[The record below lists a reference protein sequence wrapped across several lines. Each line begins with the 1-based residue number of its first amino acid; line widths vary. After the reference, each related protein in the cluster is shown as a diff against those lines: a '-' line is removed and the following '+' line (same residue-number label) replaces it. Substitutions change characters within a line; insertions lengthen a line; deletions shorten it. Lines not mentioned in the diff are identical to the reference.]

1 MGSWEVTDG
10 RLATPKKHSEAD
22 WQKRSRL
29 KENTNGQ
36 LTTPNKHSEA
46 DMLQIFKKYYPLRNI
61 FFVAG
66 EGIFIFAS
74 VLLASVIILG
84 QESIVP
90 DRRLLMKVFL
100 ITCVCQACLY
110 YNDLYDLKITNSFHE
125 LGIRLLQALG
135 FSAIFLAFFY
145 ILIPDAKVGSGIFL
159 ISVIFTILLIGSWR
173 FGYSLV
179 LNRGLFNQKIILLGS
194 GNLIKDIKQ
203 EISERKDCGYT
214 LALEVPESMC
224 DIDLTNPAGTPIV
237 CKKQYEGLCEMAQTL
252 KIKKVIVG
260 FKERRTISPTRELLR
275 CRVDGI
281 DVIDG
286 NKFYENL
293 TGKLTVESL
302 NPSGLIFSGGF
313 QKTLLRR
320 FLKRSVDLIL
330 SVFMLIVCSP
340 LIVITAV
347 IIKIDSKGPV
357 FFSQERVGE
366 KGKIYRIHKFRSMIT
381 DAEKQSGP
389 VWAQCDDERIT
400 RIGKLIRRLR
410 IDEVPQLYNVLRGE
424 MSFVGPRPER
434 EYFVKQLEGLI
445 PYYTIRYTVRP
456 GITGWAQVCH
466 GYGASV
472 EDAVEKLNYDLFYIK
487 NMTTLMDIMIVL
499 QTIKIVLFSKGAR

>member
-1 MGSWEVTDG
+1 
-10 RLATPKKHSEAD
+10 
-22 WQKRSRL
+22 
-29 KENTNGQ
+29 
-36 LTTPNKHSEA
+36 
-46 DMLQIFKKYYPLRNI
+46 MLQIFKKYYPMRNI

-66 EGIFIFAS
+66 EGIFIFVS

-84 QESIVP
+84 QGSFVLS
-90 DRRLLMKVFL
+90 RQLLMKVFL
-100 ITCVCQACLY
+100 ITTVCQACLY
-110 YNDLYDLKITNSFHE
+110 YNDLYDLKITNSFNE

-135 FSAIFLAFFY
+135 FAAILLAFFY
-145 ILIPDAKVGSGIFL
+145 ILFPDAIIGSGIFF
-159 ISVIFTILLIGSWR
+159 ISVFFTILLIGSWR
-173 FGYSLV
+173 FGYSLI
-179 LNRGLFNQKIILLGS
+179 LNQGVFNQKIILLGS
-194 GNLIKDIKQ
+194 GDLIKVIKQ

-214 LALEVPESMC
+214 LALEVPENMS
-224 DIDLTNPAGTPIV
+224 DVDLTNPACTPIV
-237 CKKQYEGLCEMAQTL
+237 CKNKCEGLCEMAHTL
-252 KIKKVIVG
+252 GIQKVIVG
-260 FKERRTISPTRELLR
+260 FRERRTIFPTRELLR

-313 QKTLLRR
+313 QKTFLRR
-320 FLKRSVDLIL
+320 FLKRSVDSIL

-347 IIKIDSKGPV
+347 LIKIDSKGPV

-366 KGKIYRIHKFRSMIT
+366 KDKVYRVHKFRSMIV

-389 VWAQCDDERIT
+389 VWAQSDDDRIT
-400 RIGKLIRRLR
+400 RIGKIIRRLR
-410 IDEVPQLYNVLRGE
+410 IDEVPQLYNVLKGE

-434 EYFVKQLEGLI
+434 AYFIKQLEDLI
-445 PYYTIRYTVRP
+445 PYYTIRHTVKP
-456 GITGWAQVCH
+456 GITGWAQVCY

-487 NMTTLMDIMIVL
+487 NMTMLMDIMIVL
-499 QTIKIVLFSKGAR
+499 RTIKIVLFSKGAR